1 MTLARS
7 RLDTPAGYWRV
18 GDTDEYVDY
27 WSPAAPTRWDNVDN
41 MFDELRIRI
50 AAVQETLVARELE
63 PELDGSAAVEA
74 AEKSQDFVDRL
85 ERQKGPTRTR
95 PHTTSVCACSKNS
108 FNAATSRANKKS
120 PRTDWRT
127 VMVRTQSARG
137 LFYADSRRPWGAG
150 S

>member
-85 ERQKGPTRTR
+85 ERQ
-95 PHTTSVCACSKNS
+95 V
-108 FNAATSRANKKS
+108 
-120 PRTDWRT
+120 
-127 VMVRTQSARG
+127 
-137 LFYADSRRPWGAG
+137 YADQAAHDASMRMLKEQLQRRNK
-150 S
+150 